1 MRHFTYISTATNR
14 AQIVARNLS
23 EILFFKKTKAKTP
36 QWALAWLLFLSFAF
50 LTIASNLRAQ
60 TCPNGQTIYS
70 QYATTSSGGYLMG
83 TLGSGAPNDMGAQ
96 IYDSGTSYQGIFT
109 YADTFSGGTSINITG
124 KYIDS
129 RVDGILVAFSTDGT
143 TWTTNSTL
151 IGGFGSPTAAIYTTV
166 NYTIPT
172 SLTGAYKFIRVQGN
186 SINTNLSID
195 AIQTSET
202 ECLAFNAATFFDNGD
217 GGGTK
222 NNCTKDGTESIGS
235 PSGLFMNVLQGSTVV
250 KSFPVTNGQ
259 AAISGLA
266 DGTYTLIITNS
277 PTASVSVLTP
287 EYSSGSPTKTVV
299 ISGGVL
305 SSPVLP
311 ILFCLQILDTDD
323 DGVPDWI
330 DLDDDNDGILDSAE
344 GCAPLV
350 PPTNSLGRAE
360 QQVPTG
366 WVISNSSPDISDVTQ
381 HVYGAWSVGGCTGN
395 APAAPNGHTRWV
407 SMGSSTG
414 EAFKTTISG
423 LLPGQPYTFT
433 YYVAKFGI
441 AKLAEHTLLM
451 GGAIIDRY
459 TPTVGCGWETRV
471 VLFTP
476 TQTSH
481 DFEFKA
487 SITNYAPFLSTSVS
501 VSADAISKLVCDTD
515 NDGIPNSLDLD
526 SDGDGCSDAIEGG
539 AAFTAANLTSTKA
552 LSGAV
557 SATGIPTLAGTGQAI
572 GTSQNAGVQDANCPQ
587 PDFDGDGVPDSADLD
602 DDNDGILDTAENCT
616 LPNATLASTYSRISG
631 NYAVI
636 DGVIDNPT
644 KNGTVKIVTTAVSGS
659 SGVFGTPLKEFS
671 TGDCSNSALD
681 AGVRDVTFSKEI
693 TNAVFSAYG
702 FEFGNEYQD
711 IEILAPY
718 TGIPQIKTL
727 EIIGGATIEQLAVN
741 KFRIKSGVSCGNG
754 SICASSAV
762 FQISGVF
769 FSKLRFSGDDPVQ
782 ASVCRLIKIG
792 LDDATTTECNADIDN
807 DGIPSHLDL
816 DSDGDGCPDAIEG
829 GASFTTANLVTSTMA
844 GGNNGAGYTGTSTS
858 PVTQNLGNTVGSTG
872 TTLGVPTVAGTGQS
886 IGYSQNGALNACIDT
901 DTDGIADIEDVD
913 DDNDGIL
920 DTAEQSCAQ
929 VENFGNCTTTNFVET
944 LGIFTHC
951 SGWNAFDFD
960 PSATVDRSDFD
971 FMALVN
977 GKLRFDLQ
985 GSYTGPAVTGKMVKV
1000 ISPVTAG
1007 VSYTYS
1013 INLFSSFID
1022 MAGNKPYLRA
1032 INNADGSI
1040 ISSIYLNGTGQRDL
1054 TFIAPSSSISITV
1067 GFDTRV
1073 GNGGSFFW
1081 EDGGLNGN
1089 GQVAQTCTDI
1099 DTDGDGTPNRLDLDS
1114 DGDGCPDAVEAGT
1127 TFIATSGVATANQ
1140 ISASVIPAPYGT
1152 NGFANG
1158 LETVNDNGIYKGTYS
1173 YANATNASMNGCTD
1187 TDIDGIPDVFDL
1199 DDDNDGVLDTIESGC
1214 LFNQVVSKTGVIVTK
1229 SATVGYTFNGA
1240 VTLSNLVDGV
1250 DNNVIVMYAPTGV
1263 LNNNA
1268 LLTFEFPT
1276 PKVITY
1282 LEVGHFV
1289 NQYLFSLST
1298 TYKIQ
1303 ASNDNT
1309 NWFDLTGSLT
1319 YNNVATST
1327 SGGLSNFNSNIAT
1340 FASNTNSYKYYRIFG
1355 LAAAPGNGWATEVYF
1370 KESIC
1375 SEVDT
1380 DGDGT
1385 PNRLDTD
1392 SDGDGCP
1399 DAVEAGTTAI
1409 TTSGVAAANKLTASV
1424 IPAPYGTN
1432 GFANGLETVTDNGTY
1447 KGTYSYNDATNA
1459 LVKGCTDTDTDGIP
1473 DFDDLDDDNDGIL
1486 DTNEMQSCS
1495 TLITPASVTS
1505 SPSYQTSTAVNTINS
1520 SGFTGVG
1527 LSALATSPGTLAS
1540 SWLMVEPLTSGFV
1553 EYTMP
1558 ANSNVGSV
1566 VLWAP
1571 DAFNY
1576 GIGDAPIKDFT
1587 VTLTYGNNQ
1596 TYTSPMY
1603 TTAIPTGNGSLPG
1616 AQVFPLPL
1624 SFNNVTKIRLN
1635 ISAGWY
1641 DLNDNN
1647 VYYVSTQ
1654 GVSVHPGYNMFLGE
1668 FRALCSDT
1676 DIDTDGDGI
1685 PNRLDLDSD
1694 GDGCSDAIEGGA
1706 SFTTANLVTST
1717 MAGGNSGAGYTG
1729 TSTSAVTQ
1737 NLGNTVG
1744 STTTTLGVPTIAGTG
1759 QAIGYSQNGAMN
1771 ACLDTDTDGIPDLDD
1786 LDDDNDG
1793 ILDTV
1798 EGAENC
1804 AASNIKVNSPAV
1816 LLGGVQAT
1824 ATGVAVTQ
1832 ANFVNG
1838 PWTTD
1843 GITTSS
1849 TAFWLGSTPDISGQE
1864 VTVNFLSSPTK
1875 PINVKIT
1882 VAHSY
1887 SPSGPH
1893 EVMTFTSDVG
1903 TPLIIKKGGKMSIDG
1918 TKISSTFLGTS
1929 QVPENQTSIDADIY
1943 LPQGA
1948 TKLFIKYVEFHNSGS
1963 FIQLGDCTFSD
1974 TDQDGIPNHLDLDS
1988 DGDGCSDAIEGGAA
2002 FTVTNLS
2009 GTGALSGAVSNAA
2022 ATLGVPTSAGTGQ
2035 TIGSSQNAGVQ
2046 DANCPP
2052 PCVAGAAA
2060 PNLSATSISNVCP
2073 ATTVN
2078 LTSITA
2084 SNTPANTTLTWHSG
2098 TPATTANKITGTA
2111 VAAGTYYA
2119 AFFDATN
2126 NCYSGTS
2133 GSATTAVTVTITIC
2147 CPTITNTAGDN
2158 TNPSACGTTTG
2169 SIKVCGL
2176 TANGTGFTVNYDKNG
2191 TAATALTNQTADAS
2205 GCITITGLT
2214 AGAYTN
2220 IKISSTA
2227 CPAGSNAL
2235 SATLTD
2241 PTGPSAPTGLAGV
2254 PSSGIC
2260 VGTSVAL
2267 SATGTTGAT
2276 YTWTVSPTGA
2286 TLASVA
2292 GTVSGTTASN
2302 TFNSTVAGTYTVSLT
2317 QTISGCTSAPAT
2329 TTITV
2334 NATPSTVV
2342 PTATSKSNV
2351 CPATTV
2357 DLTSLQPAAVSGVTY
2372 EWHTVASNPTSG
2384 TLVATPA
2391 AAASGTYYLYGKSAS
2406 GCYSS
2411 ASSAV
2416 TATVNA
2422 CIPCTP
2428 VDPGVVSGSA
2438 ASIKTGNTASFT
2450 LTGAT
2455 AGTTTWAIFPSNGVS
2470 PNTGTGTS
2478 TGLVTFNIA
2487 GEYQVL
2493 FSTTNSSA
2501 PAGCSEPSFAT
2512 ATGQFTVE
2520 APLSPCAKPSASS
2533 VAVSPASAAISEGA
2547 TASFTMSGG
2556 TPNSSVQWVIIPST
2570 GVSPSSGTGTST
2582 GSVTFATKGLYT
2594 AVFSIVNLGDG
2605 SCAPVQQSS
2614 SAPIAVGLSPCSP
2627 PTSILV
2633 NSSTANQASNIGES
2647 VTFTATGGI
2656 PGVRTWTVTPATGA
2670 SPSSGTGNT
2679 ATITFTAGG
2688 IYSVVFTSK
2697 NSSIPLGCTQPVN
2710 TSASIIHNVI
2720 CSKPVLTVQNITC
2733 SGTGSGYTVTFSS
2746 NATVTTNNGTVSG
2759 NTVTVSSGNATL
2771 TATTSCGEVT
2781 SLVVTA
2787 PSCPVPATCTQVPNL
2802 SVGNA
2807 LCTGTGTYT
2816 VSFSATNGTVTSS
2829 AGTVSG
2835 NTVIN
2840 IPVGTNAVLT
2850 ITPTSAS
2857 CSGQSITVTSP
2868 VSCAAPSCSDGSVG
2882 ISYST
2887 ACNNNGTYNINYT
2900 TSIAG
2905 TTVTSSANSF
2915 ANLTGTVTLTVTKPG
2930 CSPQS
2935 VVVSAPVCVLCS
2947 KPVLTVQNITC
2958 SGTGSGYTVTFSSN
2972 ATVTTNNGSI
2982 SGNTVTV
2989 SSGNATLTSTT
3000 SCGEVTSLVVTAPSC
3015 PVPATCTQV
3024 PNLSVGNAL
3033 CTGTG
3038 TYTVSFSATNGTV
3051 TSSAGTVSGNT
3062 VINIPVGTNAVLTIT
3077 PTSTAC
3083 SGQSITVTSPVSC
3096 AAPSCSDGSVGI
3108 SISTSCNI
3116 GGTYNI
3122 NYTTSIAGTTVTSSA
3137 NSFANLTGTV
3147 TLTVTKPGCSP
3158 QSVVVSAPVCVL
3170 CSKPVLTVQNITCSG
3185 TGSGYTVTFS
3195 SNATVTTN
3203 NGSISGNT
3211 VTVSSGNATLTAT
3224 TSCGEVTS
3232 LVVTAP
3238 SCPVPAACTQ
3248 VPNLSVGNALC
3259 TGTGTYTVSF
3269 SATNGTVTSSVG
3281 TVSGNTVINIPVGTN
3296 AVLTIT
3302 PSSTACNSQSITV
3315 TSPVSCATPS
3325 CTDGSVGISFSTS
3338 CNIGGTYNIN
3348 YTTSIAGTNVTSS
3361 ANSFANL
3368 TGTVTLTVTK
3378 PGCSPQSVVVS
3389 APACVVNTDVKLQ
3402 LKVFLQGA
3410 FFSPSGASDAL
3421 MRDNLRTLG
3430 VIPNT
3435 EPYTAMANSRFT
3447 KFSDAGGQS
3456 IGAGVLTNT
3465 GNDAIVDWVF
3475 VELRDATNPATILKT
3490 RAALVQRDGD
3500 VVEASDGI
3508 TPVTFTGAVGTSYY
3522 VSVKHRNHLGAM
3534 TATAITMSGTGTVVD
3549 FTTMNSA
3556 QLWDEGLVLSDGT
3569 LGSYNGSEQVTLG
3582 NGKMGLW
3589 AGNARNADNKVKYI
3603 GSTPDPASLLSQV
3616 ITFSNNT
3623 GGVYNYD
3630 FVTPVYMTGDINM
3643 DGKVKYAGTSTDT
3656 AYILFN
3662 IINKYPNNLVNKSY
3676 NFDFMIEQI
3685 P

>member
-14 AQIVARNLS
+14 AQIVVRNLS
-23 EILFFKKTKAKTP
+23 EKLFFKKTKAKTP

-1744 STTTTLGVPTIAGTG
+1744 STTTTLGVPT
-1759 QAIGYSQNGAMN
+1759 
-1771 ACLDTDTDGIPDLDD
+1771 
-1786 LDDDNDG
+1786 
-1793 ILDTV
+1793 
-1798 EGAENC
+1798 
-1804 AASNIKVNSPAV
+1804 
-1816 LLGGVQAT
+1816 
-1824 ATGVAVTQ
+1824 
-1832 ANFVNG
+1832 
-1838 PWTTD
+1838 
-1843 GITTSS
+1843 
-1849 TAFWLGSTPDISGQE
+1849 
-1864 VTVNFLSSPTK
+1864 
-1875 PINVKIT
+1875 
-1882 VAHSY
+1882 
-1887 SPSGPH
+1887 
-1893 EVMTFTSDVG
+1893 
-1903 TPLIIKKGGKMSIDG
+1903 
-1918 TKISSTFLGTS
+1918 
-1929 QVPENQTSIDADIY
+1929 
-1943 LPQGA
+1943 
-1948 TKLFIKYVEFHNSGS
+1948 
-1963 FIQLGDCTFSD
+1963 
-1974 TDQDGIPNHLDLDS
+1974 
-1988 DGDGCSDAIEGGAA
+1988 
-2002 FTVTNLS
+2002 
-2009 GTGALSGAVSNAA
+2009 
-2022 ATLGVPTSAGTGQ
+2022 SAGTGQ

-2214 AGAYTN
+2214 AGSYTN
-2220 IKISSTA
+2220 IKISGTS
-2227 CPAGSNAL
+2227 CPSGSNAL

-2286 TLASVA
+2286 TLASAA

-2302 TFNSTVAGTYTVSLT
+2302 TFNSTAAGTYTVSLT
-2317 QTISGCTSAPAT
+2317 QTISGCTSAAAT

-2357 DLTSLQPAAVSGVTY
+2357 DLTTLQPAAVSGVTY

-2406 GCYSS
+2406 GCYSA

-2428 VDPGVVSGSA
+2428 VDPGIVSGSA

-2493 FSTTNSSA
+2493 FSTKNSNT
-2501 PAGCSEPSFAT
+2501 PVGCSEPSFAT

-2614 SAPIAVGLSPCSP
+2614 SAPIAVGLNPCSP
-2627 PTSILV
+2627 PTAILV
-2633 NSSTANQASNIGES
+2633 NASTANQASNVGQS

-2989 SSGNATLTSTT
+2989 SSGNATLTATT

-3015 PVPATCTQV
+3015 PVPAACTQV

-3475 VELRDATNPATILKT
+3475 VELRDAANPATILKT

-3508 TPVTFTGAVGTSYY
+3508 TPVTFTGAVGVSYY

-3534 TATAITMSGTGTVVD
+3534 TATAISMSGTGTIVD

-3556 QLWDEGLVLSDGT
+3556 QLWDKGLILSDGT

>member
-1 MRHFTYISTATNR
+1 MRHFTYISTATR
-14 AQIVARNLS
+14 TAQIVVRNLS
-23 EILFFKKTKAKTP
+23 EKLFFNNQAS
-36 QWALAWLLFLSFAF
+36 QWALVWSLFLSFAL
-50 LTIASNLRAQ
+50 LTMSTNLYAQ
-60 TCPNGQTIYS
+60 TV
-70 QYATTSSGGYLMG
+70 
-83 TLGSGAPNDMGAQ
+83 
-96 IYDSGTSYQGIFT
+96 DSDG
-109 YADTFSGGTSINITG
+109 
-124 KYIDS
+124 
-129 RVDGILVAFSTDGT
+129 DGI
-143 TWTTNSTL
+143 
-151 IGGFGSPTAAIYTTV
+151 
-166 NYTIPT
+166 
-172 SLTGAYKFIRVQGN
+172 
-186 SINTNLSID
+186 
-195 AIQTSET
+195 
-202 ECLAFNAATFFDNGD
+202 
-217 GGGTK
+217 
-222 NNCTKDGTESIGS
+222 
-235 PSGLFMNVLQGSTVV
+235 
-250 KSFPVTNGQ
+250 
-259 AAISGLA
+259 A
-266 DGTYTLIITNS
+266 DS
-277 PTASVSVLTP
+277 
-287 EYSSGSPTKTVV
+287 
-299 ISGGVL
+299 
-305 SSPVLP
+305 
-311 ILFCLQILDTDD
+311 
-323 DGVPDWI
+323 I
-330 DLDDDNDGILDSAE
+330 DLDDDNDGILDTVENVGCINTLITPVSATSSPVYAN
-344 GCAPLV
+344 GATADKTINSTGFTGTGLAALATAPGTLDDSWLLQEPLTSGFIEYTIPLSNV
-350 PPTNSLGRAE
+350 GGVVLWAPDAFNYPGGDAPIKDFTVTLFYGNNQTYTSPMYTTA
-360 QQVPTG
+360 QPTG
-366 WVISNSSPDISDVTQ
+366 S
-381 HVYGAWSVGGCTGN
+381 
-395 APAAPNGHTRWV
+395 
-407 SMGSSTG
+407 GS
-414 EAFKTTISG
+414 
-423 LLPGQPYTFT
+423 LPGAQVFTFPSSFSNVSKVRLNISAGWYDLNENNT
-433 YYVAKFGI
+433 TFVSTENISVRINYNMFLGEFRV
-441 AKLAEHTLLM
+441 L
-451 GGAIIDRY
+451 
-459 TPTVGCGWETRV
+459 CGD
-471 VLFTP
+471 
-476 TQTSH
+476 Q
-481 DFEFKA
+481 
-487 SITNYAPFLSTSVS
+487 
-501 VSADAISKLVCDTD
+501 DTD
-515 NDGIPNSLDLD
+515 GDGIPDRLDLD
-526 SDGDGCSDAIEGG
+526 SDGDGCA
-539 AAFTAANLTSTKA
+539 
-552 LSGAV
+552 
-557 SATGIPTLAGTGQAI
+557 
-572 GTSQNAGVQDANCPQ
+572 
-587 PDFDGDGVPDSADLD
+587 
-602 DDNDGILDTAENCT
+602 
-616 LPNATLASTYSRISG
+616 
-631 NYAVI
+631 
-636 DGVIDNPT
+636 
-644 KNGTVKIVTTAVSGS
+644 
-659 SGVFGTPLKEFS
+659 
-671 TGDCSNSALD
+671 
-681 AGVRDVTFSKEI
+681 
-693 TNAVFSAYG
+693 
-702 FEFGNEYQD
+702 
-711 IEILAPY
+711 
-718 TGIPQIKTL
+718 
-727 EIIGGATIEQLAVN
+727 
-741 KFRIKSGVSCGNG
+741 
-754 SICASSAV
+754 
-762 FQISGVF
+762 
-769 FSKLRFSGDDPVQ
+769 
-782 ASVCRLIKIG
+782 
-792 LDDATTTECNADIDN
+792 
-807 DGIPSHLDL
+807 
-816 DSDGDGCPDAIEG
+816 DAIEG

-844 GGNNGAGYTGTSTS
+844 GGNSGAGYTGTSTS

-886 IGYSQNGALNACIDT
+886 IGFSQNGALNACTDT
-901 DTDGIADIEDVD
+901 DTDGIPDIEDLDDDNDGILDTIELGCSFNQVVYKTGVLVTKSADVSYTLNAGYTLSNLVDGVDGNVYVARPTGDLTNKPLLTFEFPTPKVLTYLEVGHYSGQYLFSLGTTYKIQASNDNNTWFDLTGTLTYNNAATSTSGGLSSANSNIATFTSNTNSYKYYRIFGLAAAPGNGWATEVYFKESICSASDTDGDGIVNSLDLDSDGDGCPDAIEGGASFTTANLTATKALSGSVSSATATLGVPTIAGTGQTIGYGQNGSINACTDTDTDGIPDMEDLD

-920 DTAEQSCAQ
+920 DTAEQTCAQ
-929 VENFGNCTTTNFVET
+929 VEKLGNCTTTNLDQT

-951 SGWNAFDFD
+951 TGWNAFDFD
-960 PSATVDRSDFD
+960 PSAAVDRSDFD
-971 FMALVN
+971 LYGYTN
-977 GKLRFDLQ
+977 GPLRFDLQ
-985 GSYTGPAVTGKMVKV
+985 GSYTEPVTGKMVKV
-1000 ISPVTAG
+1000 INPVTAG
-1007 VSYTYS
+1007 ASYTYS
-1013 INLFSSFID
+1013 VNLVSNFLDIE
-1022 MAGNKPYLRA
+1022 GNKPFLRA
-1032 INNADGSI
+1032 INNVDGSI
-1040 ISSIYLNGTGQRDL
+1040 INSIYLNGYGQKDL
-1054 TFIAPSSSISITV
+1054 TFTAPSSSISITL
-1067 GFDTRV
+1067 GYDTRV
-1073 GNGGSFFW
+1073 GNNGNRFW
-1081 EDGGLNGN
+1081 EDQGLNSN

-1114 DGDGCPDAVEAGT
+1114 DGDGCPDAIEGGATFTAANTTATGALSGSVSSAAATLGVPTSAGT
-1127 TFIATSGVATANQ
+1127 GQSIG
-1140 ISASVIPAPYGT
+1140 ISQNSAI
-1152 NGFANG
+1152 
-1158 LETVNDNGIYKGTYS
+1158 
-1173 YANATNASMNGCTD
+1173 NGCTD
-1187 TDIDGIPDVFDL
+1187 TDG
-1199 DDDNDGVLDTIESGC
+1199 DGV
-1214 LFNQVVSKTGVIVTK
+1214 
-1229 SATVGYTFNGA
+1229 A
-1240 VTLSNLVDGV
+1240 
-1250 DNNVIVMYAPTGV
+1250 
-1263 LNNNA
+1263 
-1268 LLTFEFPT
+1268 
-1276 PKVITY
+1276 
-1282 LEVGHFV
+1282 
-1289 NQYLFSLST
+1289 
-1298 TYKIQ
+1298 
-1303 ASNDNT
+1303 
-1309 NWFDLTGSLT
+1309 
-1319 YNNVATST
+1319 
-1327 SGGLSNFNSNIAT
+1327 NI
-1340 FASNTNSYKYYRIFG
+1340 
-1355 LAAAPGNGWATEVYF
+1355 
-1370 KESIC
+1370 
-1375 SEVDT
+1375 
-1380 DGDGT
+1380 
-1385 PNRLDTD
+1385 
-1392 SDGDGCP
+1392 
-1399 DAVEAGTTAI
+1399 
-1409 TTSGVAAANKLTASV
+1409 
-1424 IPAPYGTN
+1424 
-1432 GFANGLETVTDNGTY
+1432 
-1447 KGTYSYNDATNA
+1447 
-1459 LVKGCTDTDTDGIP
+1459 
-1473 DFDDLDDDNDGIL
+1473 DDLDDDNDGIL
-1486 DTNEMQSCS
+1486 DELENICQDRAVVNKTGVLVSKPATISYVFNGNAISNLLDDDESAVITQPTGTLSNSPWLNFEFPSAKILTYLEVGHDLGRSLFS
-1495 TLITPASVTS
+1495 T
-1505 SPSYQTSTAVNTINS
+1505 TSTYKIQGSSNNS
-1520 SGFTGVG
+1520 TWVDVTG
-1527 LSALATSPGTLAS
+1527 
-1540 SWLMVEPLTSGFV
+1540 
-1553 EYTMP
+1553 
-1558 ANSNVGSV
+1558 
-1566 VLWAP
+1566 
-1571 DAFNY
+1571 
-1576 GIGDAPIKDFT
+1576 
-1587 VTLTYGNNQ
+1587 TLTY
-1596 TYTSPMY
+1596 
-1603 TTAIPTGNGSLPG
+1603 
-1616 AQVFPLPL
+1616 
-1624 SFNNVTKIRLN
+1624 NNVATGISGGLAKRNSN
-1635 ISAGWY
+1635 IANFPSNTNAYKYYRIYGLTATAGTGWATEIY
-1641 DLNDNN
+1641 FKEICTDVDKDN
-1647 VYYVSTQ
+1647 
-1654 GVSVHPGYNMFLGE
+1654 
-1668 FRALCSDT
+1668 
-1676 DIDTDGDGI
+1676 DGI

-1694 GDGCSDAIEGGA
+1694 GDGCPDAIEGGA
-1706 SFTTANLVTST
+1706 SFKTANLVTST

-1729 TSTSAVTQ
+1729 TSTSPVNK

-1744 STTTTLGVPTIAGTG
+1744 STATTLGVPTIAGTG
-1759 QAIGYSQNGAMN
+1759 QGFGYSQIGTLNF
-1771 ACLDTDTDGIPDLDD
+1771 CTDTDNDGISDIED

-1793 ILDTV
+1793 ILDINEQGCINTTGTTITPIGV
-1798 EGAENC
+1798 GLQGAGSVNTFGFLPT
-1804 AASNIKVNSPAV
+1804 ATNQINQNISMNPTDAPIYQTYEFTNTLVNPIIGFAGLDYSRQEWYDEYDNPLNLVTLSISPATVISGNGITRIDNTVTGDGNTSAYGRVQV
-1816 LLGGVQAT
+1816 LGSFKKLKVKYLWAWSTSNNDTHSIAFIQPNSCNET
-1824 ATGVAVTQ
+1824 LD
-1832 ANFVNG
+1832 
-1838 PWTTD
+1838 TD
-1843 GITTSS
+1843 G
-1849 TAFWLGSTPDISGQE
+1849 
-1864 VTVNFLSSPTK
+1864 
-1875 PINVKIT
+1875 
-1882 VAHSY
+1882 
-1887 SPSGPH
+1887 
-1893 EVMTFTSDVG
+1893 
-1903 TPLIIKKGGKMSIDG
+1903 
-1918 TKISSTFLGTS
+1918 
-1929 QVPENQTSIDADIY
+1929 
-1943 LPQGA
+1943 
-1948 TKLFIKYVEFHNSGS
+1948 
-1963 FIQLGDCTFSD
+1963 
-1974 TDQDGIPNHLDLDS
+1974 DGIPNTLDLDS
-1988 DGDGCSDAIEGGAA
+1988 DGDGCPDAIEGGGSFTAA
-2002 FTVTNLS
+2002 NLS

-2046 DANCPP
+2046 DANCPQ

-2111 VAAGTYYA
+2111 VSAGTYFA

-2147 CPTITNTAGDN
+2147 CPTITNTTGN
-2158 TNPSACGTTTG
+2158 NVNPSACGTATG
-2169 SIKVCGL
+2169 SVKICGL
-2176 TANGTGFTVNYDKNG
+2176 TANASGYTVNYDKNG

-2317 QTISGCTSAPAT
+2317 QTISGCTSAAAT

-2351 CPATTV
+2351 CPTTTV
-2357 DLTSLQPAAVSGVTY
+2357 DLTTLQPAAVSGVTY

-2384 TLVATPA
+2384 TLVASAA

-2406 GCYSS
+2406 GCYSA

-2428 VDPGVVSGSA
+2428 VDPGIVSGSA

-2493 FSTTNSSA
+2493 FSTKNSNT
-2501 PAGCSEPSFAT
+2501 PVGCSEPSFAT

-2533 VAVSPASAAISEGA
+2533 VGVSPASAAISEGA

-2670 SPSSGTGNT
+2670 NPSSGTGNT
-2679 ATITFTAGG
+2679 ATITFTNGG

-2697 NSSIPLGCTQPVN
+2697 NSTIPLGCTQPVN

-2787 PSCPVPATCTQVPNL
+2787 PSCPVPATCTQVPSL

-2850 ITPTSAS
+2850 ITPTSAA

-2989 SSGNATLTSTT
+2989 SSGNATLTATT

-3024 PNLSVGNAL
+3024 PSLSVGNAL

-3077 PTSTAC
+3077 PTSASC

-3108 SISTSCNI
+3108 SYSTVCNNN
-3116 GGTYNI
+3116 GTYNI
-3122 NYTTSIAGTTVTSSA
+3122 NYTTSIAGTNVTSSA

-3203 NGSISGNT
+3203 NGTVSGNT

-3232 LVVTAP
+3232 LVITAP

-3269 SATNGTVTSSVG
+3269 SATNGTVTSSAG

-3315 TSPVSCATPS
+3315 TSPVSCAAPS

-3475 VELRDATNPATILKT
+3475 VELRDAANPATILKT

-3534 TATAITMSGTGTVVD
+3534 TATAISMSGTGTIVD

-3556 QLWDEGLVLSDGT
+3556 QLWDKGLILSDGT
-3569 LGSYNGSEQVTLG
+3569 LGSYIGSEQVTLG

-3616 ITFSNNT
+3616 ISFSNNT

>member
-1 MRHFTYISTATNR
+1 MRQFTYISTTTNR
-14 AQIVARNLS
+14 AQTLAHNLS
-23 EILFFKKTKAKTP
+23 EILFYKKTKLKTP

-587 PDFDGDGVPDSADLD
+587 PDFDGDGVPDSTDLDDDNDGVLDVKEQSCTLTSMSKTGITVTSSVNWTFQNAPTGLNALVDSTLVQQMYPTDVSLNGKTIFQFNLPSPKLLTLIELANNANQTPFIAGGTYKIQGSNDGGTTWIDIVASQVVANTAPILATTNSIKFDMPNNVNPYLAYRIYGISISGQANWAQEAYFGELVCTEFDTDNDGISNRLDLDSDGDGCNDAKESGTATSTTSTAGVVASPYGANGFANSLETTTDNGIYTGTYTYINAMSNTINACLDTDSDGIVDIIDLDDDNDGVLDVKEQSCTLTSMSKTGITVTSSVNWTFQNAPTGLNALVDGTLVQQIYPTDVSLNGKTIFQFNLPSPKLLTLIELANNANQTPFIAGGTYKIQGSNDGGTTWIDIVASQVVANTAPILATTNSIKFDMPNNVYPYLAYRIYGISISGQANWAQEAYFGELVCTEFDTDNDGISNRLDLDSDGDGCNDAKESGTATSTTSTAGVVASPYGTNGFANSLETTTDNGIYTGTYTYINAMSNTINACLDTDGDGIVDIIDLD
-602 DDNDGILDTAENCT
+602 DDNDGILDVIEMPSCNYVQVSNDDFGFLGINAAVTSTGTAPVTFGQGDGLGIPAVNIPGYTYTWDDGDRYTNDGAYAIVSNPRLSATFWFNENKDHT
-616 LPNATLASTYSRISG
+616 TELTGGGGGMLLINGSNPGTPAFTKSPTNLNIGQNYKLSTWVANILPSYNAGKLPNLTFNIKNANG
-631 NYAVI
+631 AVI
-636 DGVIDNPT
+636 ATFN
-644 KNGTVKIVTTAVSGS
+644 
-659 SGVFGTPLKEFS
+659 
-671 TGDCSNSALD
+671 TGDIAATYYLTWNKFELAFIPTTSTITFDIVSNSTPGGGNDYALD
-681 AGVRDVTFSKEI
+681 
-693 TNAVFSAYG
+693 
-702 FEFGNEYQD
+702 D
-711 IEILAPY
+711 I
-718 TGIPQIKTL
+718 
-727 EIIGGATIEQLAVN
+727 QL
-741 KFRIKSGVSCGNG
+741 
-754 SICASSAV
+754 
-762 FQISGVF
+762 
-769 FSKLRFSGDDPVQ
+769 
-782 ASVCRLIKIG
+782 SVCNTF
-792 LDDATTTECNADIDN
+792 LDTDN
-807 DGIPSHLDL
+807 DGIPNSLDL

-844 GGNNGAGYTGTSTS
+844 GGNSGAGYTGTSTS
-858 PVTQNLGNTVGSTG
+858 PVTQNLGNTVGST
-872 TTLGVPTVAGTGQS
+872 TT
-886 IGYSQNGALNACIDT
+886 
-901 DTDGIADIEDVD
+901 
-913 DDNDGIL
+913 
-920 DTAEQSCAQ
+920 
-929 VENFGNCTTTNFVET
+929 
-944 LGIFTHC
+944 
-951 SGWNAFDFD
+951 
-960 PSATVDRSDFD
+960 
-971 FMALVN
+971 
-977 GKLRFDLQ
+977 
-985 GSYTGPAVTGKMVKV
+985 
-1000 ISPVTAG
+1000 
-1007 VSYTYS
+1007 
-1013 INLFSSFID
+1013 
-1022 MAGNKPYLRA
+1022 
-1032 INNADGSI
+1032 
-1040 ISSIYLNGTGQRDL
+1040 
-1054 TFIAPSSSISITV
+1054 
-1067 GFDTRV
+1067 
-1073 GNGGSFFW
+1073 
-1081 EDGGLNGN
+1081 
-1089 GQVAQTCTDI
+1089 
-1099 DTDGDGTPNRLDLDS
+1099 
-1114 DGDGCPDAVEAGT
+1114 
-1127 TFIATSGVATANQ
+1127 
-1140 ISASVIPAPYGT
+1140 
-1152 NGFANG
+1152 
-1158 LETVNDNGIYKGTYS
+1158 
-1173 YANATNASMNGCTD
+1173 
-1187 TDIDGIPDVFDL
+1187 
-1199 DDDNDGVLDTIESGC
+1199 
-1214 LFNQVVSKTGVIVTK
+1214 
-1229 SATVGYTFNGA
+1229 
-1240 VTLSNLVDGV
+1240 
-1250 DNNVIVMYAPTGV
+1250 
-1263 LNNNA
+1263 
-1268 LLTFEFPT
+1268 
-1276 PKVITY
+1276 
-1282 LEVGHFV
+1282 
-1289 NQYLFSLST
+1289 
-1298 TYKIQ
+1298 
-1303 ASNDNT
+1303 
-1309 NWFDLTGSLT
+1309 
-1319 YNNVATST
+1319 
-1327 SGGLSNFNSNIAT
+1327 
-1340 FASNTNSYKYYRIFG
+1340 
-1355 LAAAPGNGWATEVYF
+1355 
-1370 KESIC
+1370 
-1375 SEVDT
+1375 
-1380 DGDGT
+1380 
-1385 PNRLDTD
+1385 
-1392 SDGDGCP
+1392 
-1399 DAVEAGTTAI
+1399 
-1409 TTSGVAAANKLTASV
+1409 
-1424 IPAPYGTN
+1424 
-1432 GFANGLETVTDNGTY
+1432 
-1447 KGTYSYNDATNA
+1447 
-1459 LVKGCTDTDTDGIP
+1459 
-1473 DFDDLDDDNDGIL
+1473 
-1486 DTNEMQSCS
+1486 
-1495 TLITPASVTS
+1495 
-1505 SPSYQTSTAVNTINS
+1505 
-1520 SGFTGVG
+1520 
-1527 LSALATSPGTLAS
+1527 
-1540 SWLMVEPLTSGFV
+1540 
-1553 EYTMP
+1553 
-1558 ANSNVGSV
+1558 
-1566 VLWAP
+1566 
-1571 DAFNY
+1571 
-1576 GIGDAPIKDFT
+1576 
-1587 VTLTYGNNQ
+1587 
-1596 TYTSPMY
+1596 
-1603 TTAIPTGNGSLPG
+1603 
-1616 AQVFPLPL
+1616 
-1624 SFNNVTKIRLN
+1624 
-1635 ISAGWY
+1635 
-1641 DLNDNN
+1641 
-1647 VYYVSTQ
+1647 
-1654 GVSVHPGYNMFLGE
+1654 
-1668 FRALCSDT
+1668 
-1676 DIDTDGDGI
+1676 
-1685 PNRLDLDSD
+1685 
-1694 GDGCSDAIEGGA
+1694 
-1706 SFTTANLVTST
+1706 
-1717 MAGGNSGAGYTG
+1717 
-1729 TSTSAVTQ
+1729 
-1737 NLGNTVG
+1737 
-1744 STTTTLGVPTIAGTG
+1744 
-1759 QAIGYSQNGAMN
+1759 
-1771 ACLDTDTDGIPDLDD
+1771 
-1786 LDDDNDG
+1786 
-1793 ILDTV
+1793 
-1798 EGAENC
+1798 
-1804 AASNIKVNSPAV
+1804 
-1816 LLGGVQAT
+1816 
-1824 ATGVAVTQ
+1824 
-1832 ANFVNG
+1832 
-1838 PWTTD
+1838 
-1843 GITTSS
+1843 
-1849 TAFWLGSTPDISGQE
+1849 
-1864 VTVNFLSSPTK
+1864 
-1875 PINVKIT
+1875 
-1882 VAHSY
+1882 
-1887 SPSGPH
+1887 
-1893 EVMTFTSDVG
+1893 
-1903 TPLIIKKGGKMSIDG
+1903 
-1918 TKISSTFLGTS
+1918 
-1929 QVPENQTSIDADIY
+1929 
-1943 LPQGA
+1943 
-1948 TKLFIKYVEFHNSGS
+1948 
-1963 FIQLGDCTFSD
+1963 
-1974 TDQDGIPNHLDLDS
+1974 
-1988 DGDGCSDAIEGGAA
+1988 
-2002 FTVTNLS
+2002 
-2009 GTGALSGAVSNAA
+2009 
-2022 ATLGVPTSAGTGQ
+2022 TLGVPTSAGTGQ

-2147 CPTITNTAGDN
+2147 CPTITNTTGN
-2158 TNPSACGTTTG
+2158 NVNPSACGTATG
-2169 SIKVCGL
+2169 SVKICGL
-2176 TANGTGFTVNYDKNG
+2176 TANASGYTVNYDKNG

-2317 QTISGCTSAPAT
+2317 QTISGCTSAAAT

-2351 CPATTV
+2351 CPTTTV
-2357 DLTSLQPAAVSGVTY
+2357 DLTTLQPAAVSGVTY

-2384 TLVATPA
+2384 TLVASAA

-2406 GCYSS
+2406 GCYSA

-2428 VDPGVVSGSA
+2428 VDPGIVSGSA

-2493 FSTTNSSA
+2493 FSTKNSNT
-2501 PAGCSEPSFAT
+2501 PVGCSEPSFAT

-2533 VAVSPASAAISEGA
+2533 VGVSPASAAISEGA

-2670 SPSSGTGNT
+2670 NPSSGTGNT
-2679 ATITFTAGG
+2679 ATITFTNGG

-2697 NSSIPLGCTQPVN
+2697 NSTIPLGCTQPVN
-2710 TSASIIHNVI
+2710 TSASIIHNVSGDTDGDGVSDAQEAI
-2720 CSKPVLTVQNITC
+2720 DGTNPNDGCSYNAASQVLASTSAAWKALDCDNDGTPNGTDSQPKNPCVPNANSLACPTGDTDGDGVTNAQEAIDGTNPSNGCSYNVANQVYANTSAAWKALDC
-2733 SGTGSGYTVTFSS
+2733 DNDGLTNGQEVDPNGDGSPGPNGTNPNNPDTDGDGVTDGAERTSSGTGDPLTNANDGCSYNQAEKTVTPSAAWAAADCD
-2746 NATVTTNNGTVSG
+2746 NDGTPNGTDAQPLNPCVPNANSLACPTG
-2759 NTVTVSSGNATL
+2759 DTDGDGVTNGQEAIDGTN
-2771 TATTSCGEVT
+2771 
-2781 SLVVTA
+2781 
-2787 PSCPVPATCTQVPNL
+2787 PSNGCSYNVASQVPANTSAAWKASDCDND
-2802 SVGNA
+2802 GN
-2807 LCTGTGTYT
+2807 
-2816 VSFSATNGTVTSS
+2816 TNGTDPNPLV
-2829 AGTVSG
+2829 
-2835 NTVIN
+2835 
-2840 IPVGTNAVLT
+2840 PVATNDML
-2850 ITPTSAS
+2850 
-2857 CSGQSITVTSP
+2857 
-2868 VSCAAPSCSDGSVG
+2868 
-2882 ISYST
+2882 
-2887 ACNNNGTYNINYT
+2887 
-2900 TSIAG
+2900 
-2905 TTVTSSANSF
+2905 
-2915 ANLTGTVTLTVTKPG
+2915 
-2930 CSPQS
+2930 
-2935 VVVSAPVCVLCS
+2935 
-2947 KPVLTVQNITC
+2947 
-2958 SGTGSGYTVTFSSN
+2958 
-2972 ATVTTNNGSI
+2972 
-2982 SGNTVTV
+2982 
-2989 SSGNATLTSTT
+2989 
-3000 SCGEVTSLVVTAPSC
+3000 TAP
-3015 PVPATCTQV
+3015 Q
-3024 PNLSVGNAL
+3024 G
-3033 CTGTG
+3033 
-3038 TYTVSFSATNGTV
+3038 
-3051 TSSAGTVSGNT
+3051 
-3062 VINIPVGTNAVLTIT
+3062 
-3077 PTSTAC
+3077 
-3083 SGQSITVTSPVSC
+3083 
-3096 AAPSCSDGSVGI
+3096 
-3108 SISTSCNI
+3108 
-3116 GGTYNI
+3116 
-3122 NYTTSIAGTTVTSSA
+3122 
-3137 NSFANLTGTV
+3137 
-3147 TLTVTKPGCSP
+3147 
-3158 QSVVVSAPVCVL
+3158 
-3170 CSKPVLTVQNITCSG
+3170 
-3185 TGSGYTVTFS
+3185 
-3195 SNATVTTN
+3195 
-3203 NGSISGNT
+3203 
-3211 VTVSSGNATLTAT
+3211 
-3224 TSCGEVTS
+3224 
-3232 LVVTAP
+3232 
-3238 SCPVPAACTQ
+3238 
-3248 VPNLSVGNALC
+3248 
-3259 TGTGTYTVSF
+3259 
-3269 SATNGTVTSSVG
+3269 VTSSVNVLTNDDFLPG
-3281 TVSGNTVINIPVGTN
+3281 AGTSLTVISGGTATGTATFNPLTGMLSYVPAPGETGLVTLRYRVCNTVPNPDVCAEATVSITISASN
-3296 AVLTIT
+3296 A
-3302 PSSTACNSQSITV
+3302 
-3315 TSPVSCATPS
+3315 
-3325 CTDGSVGISFSTS
+3325 
-3338 CNIGGTYNIN
+3338 
-3348 YTTSIAGTNVTSS
+3348 
-3361 ANSFANL
+3361 
-3368 TGTVTLTVTK
+3368 
-3378 PGCSPQSVVVS
+3378 
-3389 APACVVNTDVKLQ
+3389 KLN
-3402 LKVFLQGA
+3402 LKVLLQGA
-3410 FFSPSGASDAL
+3410 LLPTSSSGGPIMTGIMRDDLRTASPSQ
-3421 MRDNLRTLG
+3421 
-3430 VIPNT
+3430 IPNL
-3435 EPYTAMANSRFT
+3435 EPYTGLANSRFT
-3447 KFSDAGGQS
+3447 HAGGGGETM
-3456 IGAGVLTNT
+3456 GAGVLSAA

-3475 VELRDATNPATILKT
+3475 VELRDKNNPATVLKT
-3490 RAALVQRDGD
+3490 RSALVQRDGD
-3500 VVEASDGI
+3500 VVESTDGI
-3508 TPVTFTGAVGTSYY
+3508 SPLTFTGAVGESYY

-3534 TATAITMSGTGTVVD
+3534 TAGAIAMTATGTLVD
-3549 FTTMNSA
+3549 FTTMTAA
-3556 QLWDEGLVLSDGT
+3556 QTYHLPGYDGF
-3569 LGSYNGSEQVTLG
+3569 EQVDV
-3582 NGKMGLW
+3582 NGKMALW
-3589 AGNARNADNKVKYI
+3589 AGNTNADKKVKYVGVGNDQI
-3603 GSTPDPASLLSQV
+3603 PVFGQAVNYVT
-3616 ITFSNNT
+3616 NT
-3623 GGVYNYD
+3623 TQQYNFD
-3630 FVTPVYMTGDINM
+3630 FATPVYLSGDINM
-3643 DGKVKYAGTSTDT
+3643 DAKVKYRG
-3656 AYILFN
+3656 
-3662 IINKYPNNLVNKSY
+3662 PNNDTSFIFFNVITKYALLNTGALY
-3676 NFDFMIEQI
+3676 NYDLFIEQL

>member
-23 EILFFKKTKAKTP
+23 EILFFNHIKAKIP
-36 QWALAWLLFLSFAF
+36 QRALAWSLFLSVAF
-50 LTIASNLRAQ
+50 LTIA
-60 TCPNGQTIYS
+60 
-70 QYATTSSGGYLMG
+70 
-83 TLGSGAPNDMGAQ
+83 
-96 IYDSGTSYQGIFT
+96 
-109 YADTFSGGTSINITG
+109 
-124 KYIDS
+124 
-129 RVDGILVAFSTDGT
+129 
-143 TWTTNSTL
+143 
-151 IGGFGSPTAAIYTTV
+151 
-166 NYTIPT
+166 T
-172 SLTGAYKFIRVQGN
+172 SLTAQTPYSCGAAAELAQQRYWFFGTKVGLDFGTTGTGPVSSSLSPANPLSLEGTVVATNSSGVLQFFAGPTTVYNSTGVAMANGTGLTGSTSATQGAVAFQRPGYPKN
-186 SINTNLSID
+186 YFLVTNLCSVALNVPNGNLYYHRID
-195 AIQTSET
+195 MTQNGGLGAVTTKNTLLGTANTASEAI
-202 ECLAFNAATFFDNGD
+202 AAVPNHD
-217 GGGTK
+217 GTK
-222 NNCTKDGTESIGS
+222 AW
-235 PSGLFMNVLQGSTVV
+235 VLTA
-250 KSFPVTNGQ
+250 TNGTNR
-259 AAISGLA
+259 ILA
-266 DGTYTLIITNS
+266 Y
-277 PTASVSVLTP
+277 
-287 EYSSGSPTKTVV
+287 E
-299 ISGGVL
+299 
-305 SSPVLP
+305 
-311 ILFCLQILDTDD
+311 
-323 DGVPDWI
+323 
-330 DLDDDNDGILDSAE
+330 
-344 GCAPLV
+344 
-350 PPTNSLGRAE
+350 
-360 QQVPTG
+360 
-366 WVISNSSPDISDVTQ
+366 
-381 HVYGAWSVGGCTGN
+381 
-395 APAAPNGHTRWV
+395 
-407 SMGSSTG
+407 
-414 EAFKTTISG
+414 
-423 LLPGQPYTFT
+423 
-433 YYVAKFGI
+433 
-441 AKLAEHTLLM
+441 
-451 GGAIIDRY
+451 
-459 TPTVGCGWETRV
+459 
-471 VLFTP
+471 
-476 TQTSH
+476 
-481 DFEFKA
+481 
-487 SITNYAPFLSTSVS
+487 
-501 VSADAISKLVCDTD
+501 
-515 NDGIPNSLDLD
+515 
-526 SDGDGCSDAIEGG
+526 
-539 AAFTAANLTSTKA
+539 
-552 LSGAV
+552 
-557 SATGIPTLAGTGQAI
+557 
-572 GTSQNAGVQDANCPQ
+572 
-587 PDFDGDGVPDSADLD
+587 FDGDGPTGVVKTSTLSSNNGLWFGTLRFSADMSKVVQLSNNNGETSWGPTQIRLLDFNAQTGQLTENWTMTIPSTTIGAGYGADFSPNGNYIYVSCIGSGDLYQYSLASNTGAGVLASGVQLATTGSLGNIRRAPNGKMYVANLNKNTISVINSPNTGGVGADFVLNGQTLATGQESEWGLPEMVQGCTVALTDSDTDGIPDVDDLD
-602 DDNDGILDTAENCT
+602 DDNDGILDTVENAACAVLLPPTNVGTKAIITVPEGWTIATSSPDLVDVAGSPYGVWNIGCT
-616 LPNATLASTYSRISG
+616 NTAPAAPNGHTKFVFISSPTSESFKTSVNNLIVGKTYQLTYYQG
-631 NYAVI
+631 NFGGFNFGPGEV
-636 DGVIDNPT
+636 
-644 KNGTVKIVTTAVSGS
+644 TVKLGTTIIDQFTPVQGCGWSTRVVTFTASAISQDLSFTATGAGSKSAIISVSEDAIS
-659 SGVFGTPLKEFS
+659 A
-671 TGDCSNSALD
+671 GDCD
-681 AGVRDVTFSKEI
+681 TDG
-693 TNAVFSAYG
+693 
-702 FEFGNEYQD
+702 
-711 IEILAPY
+711 
-718 TGIPQIKTL
+718 
-727 EIIGGATIEQLAVN
+727 
-741 KFRIKSGVSCGNG
+741 
-754 SICASSAV
+754 
-762 FQISGVF
+762 
-769 FSKLRFSGDDPVQ
+769 
-782 ASVCRLIKIG
+782 
-792 LDDATTTECNADIDN
+792 
-807 DGIPSHLDL
+807 DGIPDRLDL

-844 GGNNGAGYTGTSTS
+844 GGNSGAGYTGTSTS
-858 PVTQNLGNTVGSTG
+858 PVTQNLGNTVGSTVNA
-872 TTLGVPTVAGTGQS
+872 LGVPTVAVTGQT
-886 IGYSQNGALNACIDT
+886 IGYSQNGSINACLDT
-901 DTDGIADIEDVD
+901 DTDGIPDLDDLD

-920 DTAEQSCAQ
+920 DTDELNCLSPLNAVTPTLAGATTSYNGNNVVYSILSGSVSKASPNLYNTPIDVVNLAGVSSAAIEITNPYKLLKLLVADIDLSESITLKIYDAQ
-929 VENFGNCTTTNFVET
+929 NN
-944 LGIFTHC
+944 LI
-951 SGWNAFDFD
+951 SL
-960 PSATVDRSDFD
+960 SAKDIID
-971 FMALVN
+971 
-977 GKLRFDLQ
+977 Q
-985 GSYTGPAVTGKMVKV
+985 GSYVITSFAAGSSIILTAAGVTDRNSETTNEPNIQIALWDIAKRIEIYK
-1000 ISPVTAG
+1000 TAG
-1007 VSYTYS
+1007 SNITYVALFAACDDVDTDNDGIPNRLDLDSDGDGCSDAIEGGAAFTAANTTSTGALSGSVSSATATLGVPVS
-1013 INLFSSFID
+1013 
-1022 MAGNKPYLRA
+1022 A
-1032 INNADGSI
+1032 
-1040 ISSIYLNGTGQRDL
+1040 GTGQ
-1054 TFIAPSSSISITV
+1054 TIGFSQNSSINACLDTDTDGIPDLDDLDDDNDGILDITESQCFTTPTSGYLFGPTYWNSISWTGGTV
-1067 GFDTRV
+1067 MQPLTGNVNAVVIPTGYIDGNLIAGYSTFAPTGILSNTFYNNPVTFTLNTKFPLKASGFAIVNDYAVLADGIKVADIKLYSNNTFLGKERFSNIISNATSSFYPFSTIYENV
-1073 GNGGSFFW
+1073 TKIEVIVYEGNATANTPNNEMQLS
-1081 EDGGLNGN
+1081 EMGLYSS
-1089 GQVAQTCTDI
+1089 TMDSYCTDL
-1099 DTDGDGTPNRLDLDS
+1099 DTDGDGTPNRLDL
-1114 DGDGCPDAVEAGT
+1114 
-1127 TFIATSGVATANQ
+1127 
-1140 ISASVIPAPYGT
+1140 
-1152 NGFANG
+1152 
-1158 LETVNDNGIYKGTYS
+1158 
-1173 YANATNASMNGCTD
+1173 
-1187 TDIDGIPDVFDL
+1187 
-1199 DDDNDGVLDTIESGC
+1199 
-1214 LFNQVVSKTGVIVTK
+1214 
-1229 SATVGYTFNGA
+1229 
-1240 VTLSNLVDGV
+1240 
-1250 DNNVIVMYAPTGV
+1250 
-1263 LNNNA
+1263 
-1268 LLTFEFPT
+1268 
-1276 PKVITY
+1276 
-1282 LEVGHFV
+1282 
-1289 NQYLFSLST
+1289 
-1298 TYKIQ
+1298 
-1303 ASNDNT
+1303 
-1309 NWFDLTGSLT
+1309 
-1319 YNNVATST
+1319 
-1327 SGGLSNFNSNIAT
+1327 
-1340 FASNTNSYKYYRIFG
+1340 
-1355 LAAAPGNGWATEVYF
+1355 
-1370 KESIC
+1370 
-1375 SEVDT
+1375 
-1380 DGDGT
+1380 
-1385 PNRLDTD
+1385 D

-1447 KGTYSYNDATNA
+1447 KGTYSYNDATNS

-1473 DFDDLDDDNDGIL
+1473 DVDDLDDDNDGIL
-1486 DTNEMQSCS
+1486 DSVECPAVLNLTALGMFGYAHNAGGTSLIMDNKTGALATNINPYFGSFVNETLGAGVTTTVINTALRLIGVDKLTLTDAIAADDYSEWAFSS
-1495 TLITPASVTS
+1495 TTTPTVLTGISQGTHDNTS
-1505 SPSYQTSTAVNTINS
+1505 SWKVTYMVSKNGNAFVPLVQDKVMVGVVNGYQLLSTPTLNYYFTPGNNYRIRAYYY
-1520 SGFTGVG
+1520 GFTGSTLWLDDSNFSV
-1527 LSALATSPGTLAS
+1527 AT
-1540 SWLMVEPLTSGFV
+1540 TS
-1553 EYTMP
+1553 M
-1558 ANSNVGSV
+1558 
-1566 VLWAP
+1566 
-1571 DAFNY
+1571 
-1576 GIGDAPIKDFT
+1576 
-1587 VTLTYGNNQ
+1587 
-1596 TYTSPMY
+1596 
-1603 TTAIPTGNGSLPG
+1603 
-1616 AQVFPLPL
+1616 
-1624 SFNNVTKIRLN
+1624 
-1635 ISAGWY
+1635 
-1641 DLNDNN
+1641 
-1647 VYYVSTQ
+1647 
-1654 GVSVHPGYNMFLGE
+1654 
-1668 FRALCSDT
+1668 T
-1676 DIDTDGDGI
+1676 DINGDDFINSDDTVCDTDGDGI
-1685 PNRLDLDSD
+1685 PNTLDLDSD
-1694 GDGCSDAIEGGA
+1694 GDGCSDAIEGGG
-1706 SFTTANLVTST
+1706 SFTAANTA
-1717 MAGGNSGAGYTG
+1717 
-1729 TSTSAVTQ
+1729 
-1737 NLGNTVG
+1737 
-1744 STTTTLGVPTIAGTG
+1744 
-1759 QAIGYSQNGAMN
+1759 
-1771 ACLDTDTDGIPDLDD
+1771 
-1786 LDDDNDG
+1786 
-1793 ILDTV
+1793 
-1798 EGAENC
+1798 
-1804 AASNIKVNSPAV
+1804 
-1816 LLGGVQAT
+1816 
-1824 ATGVAVTQ
+1824 
-1832 ANFVNG
+1832 AN
-1838 PWTTD
+1838 
-1843 GITTSS
+1843 
-1849 TAFWLGSTPDISGQE
+1849 
-1864 VTVNFLSSPTK
+1864 
-1875 PINVKIT
+1875 
-1882 VAHSY
+1882 
-1887 SPSGPH
+1887 
-1893 EVMTFTSDVG
+1893 
-1903 TPLIIKKGGKMSIDG
+1903 
-1918 TKISSTFLGTS
+1918 
-1929 QVPENQTSIDADIY
+1929 
-1943 LPQGA
+1943 
-1948 TKLFIKYVEFHNSGS
+1948 
-1963 FIQLGDCTFSD
+1963 
-1974 TDQDGIPNHLDLDS
+1974 
-1988 DGDGCSDAIEGGAA
+1988 
-2002 FTVTNLS
+2002 
-2009 GTGALSGAVSNAA
+2009 GALSGAVSNAA
-2022 ATLGVPTSAGTGQ
+2022 ATLGVPTVAGSGQ
-2035 TIGSSQNAGVQ
+2035 TIGSSQNAGVK
-2046 DANCPP
+2046 DAACF
-2052 PCVAGAAA
+2052 
-2060 PNLSATSISNVCP
+2060 T
-2073 ATTVN
+2073 
-2078 LTSITA
+2078 
-2084 SNTPANTTLTWHSG
+2084 
-2098 TPATTANKITGTA
+2098 
-2111 VAAGTYYA
+2111 
-2119 AFFDATN
+2119 
-2126 NCYSGTS
+2126 
-2133 GSATTAVTVTITIC
+2133 
-2147 CPTITNTAGDN
+2147 CPTITNTAGNN
-2158 TNPSACGTTTG
+2158 TNPNACGTATG
-2169 SIKVCGL
+2169 SIKICGL
-2176 TANGTGFTVNYDKNG
+2176 TPNASGYTVNYDKNG

-2214 AGAYTN
+2214 AGSYTN
-2220 IKISSTA
+2220 IKISGTS
-2227 CPAGSNAL
+2227 CPSGSNAL

-2241 PTGPSAPTGLAGV
+2241 PTAPAAPTGLAGV

-2302 TFNSTVAGTYTVSLT
+2302 TFNSTAAGTYTVSLT
-2317 QTISGCTSAPAT
+2317 QTISGCTSAAAT

-2406 GCYSS
+2406 GCYSA

-2493 FSTTNSSA
+2493 FSTKNSNT
-2501 PAGCSEPSFAT
+2501 PVGCSEPSFAT

-2670 SPSSGTGNT
+2670 SPSSGTGST

-2850 ITPTSAS
+2850 ITPTSTA

-2887 ACNNNGTYNINYT
+2887 VCNNNGTYNINYT
-2900 TSIAG
+2900 TSI
-2905 TTVTSSANSF
+2905 V
-2915 ANLTGTVTLTVTKPG
+2915 
-2930 CSPQS
+2930 
-2935 VVVSAPVCVLCS
+2935 
-2947 KPVLTVQNITC
+2947 
-2958 SGTGSGYTVTFSSN
+2958 
-2972 ATVTTNNGSI
+2972 
-2982 SGNTVTV
+2982 
-2989 SSGNATLTSTT
+2989 
-3000 SCGEVTSLVVTAPSC
+3000 
-3015 PVPATCTQV
+3015 
-3024 PNLSVGNAL
+3024 
-3033 CTGTG
+3033 
-3038 TYTVSFSATNGTV
+3038 
-3051 TSSAGTVSGNT
+3051 
-3062 VINIPVGTNAVLTIT
+3062 
-3077 PTSTAC
+3077 
-3083 SGQSITVTSPVSC
+3083 
-3096 AAPSCSDGSVGI
+3096 
-3108 SISTSCNI
+3108 
-3116 GGTYNI
+3116 
-3122 NYTTSIAGTTVTSSA
+3122 GTTVTSSA

-3269 SATNGTVTSSVG
+3269 SALNGTVTSSVGTVSGNTVINIPVGTNAVLTITPSSTACNSQSITVTSPVSCAAPSCTDGSVGISFSTSCNIGGTYNINYTTSITGTTVTSSANSFANLTGTVTLTVTKPGCSPQSVVVSAPVCVLCSKPVLTVQNITCSGTGSGYTVTFSSNATVTTNNGSISGNTVTVSSGNATLTATTSCGEVTSLVVTAPSCPVPAACTQVPNLSVGNALCTGTGTYTVSFSALNGTVTSSVG

-3338 CNIGGTYNIN
+3338 CNIGGTYNII

-3475 VELRDATNPATILKT
+3475 VELRDAANPATILKT

-3556 QLWDEGLVLSDGT
+3556 QLWDKGLVLSDGT